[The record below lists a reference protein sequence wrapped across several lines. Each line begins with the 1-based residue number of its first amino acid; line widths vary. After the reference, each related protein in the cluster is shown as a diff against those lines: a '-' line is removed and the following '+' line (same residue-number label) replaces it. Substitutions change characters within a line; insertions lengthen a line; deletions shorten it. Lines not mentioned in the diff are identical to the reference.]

1 MKKTLANFFYE
12 YFVKLNIPETAS
24 LYLNLLTMIVV
35 LAILLYIIDRIT
47 RRTLIALFTR
57 FSSSTKTSFD
67 DILLSHKVPRNLAH
81 IIPFIIALKL
91 IPVVFYHFKDAKD
104 FFLKFLVV
112 LGVVM
117 VLWIVR
123 SLLQSLNSYFKTIPS
138 LRDKPIDSYIQV
150 FMIFAWFTGI
160 VFVLAIVS
168 GIEIW
173 DFLTGLGAISAVIL
187 LIFKDTILGFVASI
201 QVAIND
207 MVRIGDWIT
216 FEKFEADGDVI
227 EINLATVKVQNF
239 DKTITTIP
247 TYALISDSFKNWRGM
262 TTSGGRRIKRH
273 MLIKQSSIKYLTD
286 ADIDRLKDIQLISE
300 YITERQEKIK
310 SFNSDHNINKEL
322 LLNGRNLTNIGV
334 FRKYI
339 QTSLENHPALNK
351 DMIAMARQL
360 QPTTQGIPLEIYA
373 FSADKRWKNYEYIV
387 SDLFDHFLAAVPY
400 FELELFELPSS
411 QGSRAMGPRMEDFDE
426 HEASQDNTTD
436 KEENKQEETAS
447 TEGKQKM
454 KTAKKETSTKK
465 DNKNESTNEKG
476 LDYNN
481 L

>member
-1 MKKTLANFFYE
+1 MKKTLANFFYD
-12 YFVKLNIPETAS
+12 YFIKLNIPETAA

-35 LAILLYIIDRIT
+35 LLIVLYIIDRIT
-47 RRTLIALFTR
+47 RRTLIALFEK

-67 DILLSHKVPRNLAH
+67 DILLSHHVPRNLAH
-81 IIPFIIALKL
+81 IIPFIITLKF
-91 IPVVFYHFKDAKD
+91 IPVVFYHFEDPKH
-104 FFLKFLVV
+104 FFMKTLLL
-112 LGVVM
+112 LGVLM
-117 VLWIVR
+117 ILWIVR
-123 SLLQSLNSYFKTIPS
+123 SLLQSLNSYFKTIPG
-138 LRDKPIDSYIQV
+138 LKDKPIDSYIQV

-160 VFVLAIVS
+160 VFALAVIS
-168 GIEIW
+168 GIQIW
-173 DFLTGLGAISAVIL
+173 SFLTGLGAISAVIL

-262 TTSGGRRIKRH
+262 TASGGRRIKRH

-286 ADIDRLKDIQLISE
+286 ADIERLKEIQLISD
-300 YITERQEKIK
+300 YITDRQEKIK
-310 SFNSDHNINKEL
+310 AFNADNNINKEL
-322 LLNGRNLTNIGV
+322 LLNGRNMTNIGV

-373 FSADKRWKNYEYIV
+373 FSADKRWKNYEYIM

-400 FELELFELPSS
+400 FDLELFELPSS
-411 QGSRAMGPRMEDFDE
+411 QGSRAMGPKMEDFE
-426 HEASQDNTTD
+426 ELENSTSEADKQGTEDNG
-436 KEENKQEETAS
+436 KENRQEAV
-447 TEGKQKM
+447 
-454 KTAKKETSTKK
+454 KTAESKGIKKSSKK
-465 DNKNESTNEKG
+465 ESTNEEG